1 MMTRDRPAEPSP
13 PSLPP
18 GQVGLSA
25 AIEYLRQ
32 TYGDDPALDAI
43 EASLAQ
49 LAPLLRSQADGIRD
63 ALSPDALR
71 TLGAQSRILRQ
82 ALGLTRAQLAA
93 HAGLADST
101 VRNFETGRHRLTDRC
116 LIPLLRALLHLA
128 DGQSLSPP
136 FVEALRGAYQHTAG
150 LPSLASTSDEEC
162 HDMRPTTPKA
172 TELTQKPDESWGH
185 FVRRRRE
192 AVGMPQEELA
202 IRAGVSFTYLKGFE
216 SGHVEPTAKQRHN
229 IDGVLREAQRLPRR
243 DPDAVASGK
252 KEEPDLNDPVQRW
265 TQPRATRAKPDGDDT
280 P

>member
-1 MMTRDRPAEPSP
+1 MTRDRPAELSP
-13 PSLPP
+13 PPLPP

-136 FVEALRGAYQHTAG
+136 IVEALRGAYQHTAG

-162 HDMRPTTPKA
+162 HDMKPTTPKA
-172 TELTQKPDESWGH
+172 TELKQKPDESWGH

-202 IRAGVSFTYLKGFE
+202 IRAGVSFTFLKGFE

-229 IDGVLREAQRLPRR
+229 IEGVLREAQRLPRR
-243 DPDAVASGK
+243 DPDAG
-252 KEEPDLNDPVQRW
+252 ETGPQRD
-265 TQPRATRAKPDGDDT
+265 TEAIDRLRRRAQPATHRARSDGDDT